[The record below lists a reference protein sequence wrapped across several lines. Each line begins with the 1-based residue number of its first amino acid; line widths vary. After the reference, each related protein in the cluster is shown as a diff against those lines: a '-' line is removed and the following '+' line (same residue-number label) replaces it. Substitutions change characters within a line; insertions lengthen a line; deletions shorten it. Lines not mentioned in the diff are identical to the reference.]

1 MSSLILRSKN
11 ANSAFD
17 IKGLRLKQLVV
28 NENTSIEEKIEL
40 ELNDDALKKKKVV
53 KKIK

>member
-1 MSSLILRSKN
+1 MSSLVLRSKN

-17 IKGLRLKQLVV
+17 VKGIRLKVYDNNV
-28 NENTSIEEKIEL
+28 IEDKIEL
-40 ELNDDALKKKKVV
+40 ELNEDALKKKKVV